1 MKRPSILESNRKMNE
16 SGFSSS
22 IFRPN
27 ARITLDAMMTLVWR
41 LCRSVG
47 ALRAIKALDPWTEW
61 ISLEK
66 SFENHSLQQFPC
78 SHRVTAG
85 CGIWALPFAL
95 RTLRCTLRA
104 PAPATLHSSRPGFP
118 FALYARHPTL
128 HIHTPHSAR
137 YILHPIP
144 RPTFKFY
151 IALHTP
157 RSAHDTSH
165 LALPATDGHSIPTR
179 STLYAPAQHNNLP
192 APRSALRTPHSTFPT
207 PYPHSTPPSLL
218 YAPQSN
224 VLYITLALCTCF
236 TLSVTFYTWHPSLFV
251 KGRVQIGNFGVTD
264 DGHGWISRRHVNFII
279 LSTAHHEVIGRRNSS
294 DAEAKP
300 CVFTGMVAPRV
311 TTLWFHEKLCSKSP
325 CQCWSIGTAK
335 HWCCDAPALRNCSW
349 RLPNAL

>member
-47 ALRAIKALDPWTEW
+47 ALRAIKALDPWTRMNITWEKFW
-61 ISLEK
+61 KSLIATISLL
-66 SFENHSLQQFPC
+66 SPCHCRLWNLGSPLCAPHSTLYIARSSTCHSTFFTPRLSLRAVRSAPYSPYPHSALGALHFT
-78 SHRVTAG
+78 SHSAPDVQV
-85 CGIWALPFAL
+85 LH
-95 RTLRCTLRA
+95 RTPHPTLRA
-104 PAPATLHSSRPGFP
+104 WHFTPCAPGYRRP
-118 FALYARHPTL
+118 LYTHP
-128 HIHTPHSAR
+128 
-137 YILHPIP
+137 
-144 RPTFKFY
+144 
-151 IALHTP
+151 LHTLC
-157 RSAHDTSH
+157 A
-165 LALPATDGHSIPTR
+165 R
-179 STLYAPAQHNNLP
+179 STQQSPCP
-192 APRSALRTPHSTFPT
+192 PLRTPHSTFPT

>member
-1 MKRPSILESNRKMNE
+1 MNPNEYHLRKVLKITQCNNFPALTVSLQAVE
-16 SGFSSS
+16 SGLSPLRSALYVVHCALQHLPLYILHALAFPSRCTLGTLLS
-22 IFRPN
+22 IS
-27 ARITLDAMMTLVWR
+27 T
-41 LCRSVG
+41 
-47 ALRAIKALDPWTEW
+47 
-61 ISLEK
+61 
-66 SFENHSLQQFPC
+66 
-78 SHRVTAG
+78 
-85 CGIWALPFAL
+85 L
-95 RTLRCTLRA
+95 RTLHFTSHSAPDVQVLHRTPHSTLRA
-104 PAPATLHSSRPGFP
+104 WHFTPCAPGYRRP
-118 FALYARHPTL
+118 LYTHP
-128 HIHTPHSAR
+128 
-137 YILHPIP
+137 
-144 RPTFKFY
+144 
-151 IALHTP
+151 LHTL
-157 RSAHDTSH
+157 RA
-165 LALPATDGHSIPTR
+165 R
-179 STLYAPAQHNNLP
+179 STQQSPCP
-192 APRSALRTPHSTFPT
+192 PLRTPHSTFPT

-251 KGRVQIGNFGVTD
+251 KGRIQIRNFGVTD

-311 TTLWFHEKLCSKSP
+311 TKLWFHEKLCSKSP